1 MNGIENL
8 AAQGRFG
15 DNRLLHVSEGELQG
29 LNALARD
36 MYGQD
41 LTTNPKTGLPE
52 AFLFAPLLAPALMGA
67 AGGALGTGALA
78 TGLVAGGLGAAEAKL
93 RGMDDPL
100 GQGLVAGLTA
110 GAASGLGSSLA
121 EVGKAGAGAGA
132 GATGGVGSAVG
143 TSVAPPPG
151 VAPSPM
157 PSPVGASVMPPTPS
171 APMPG
176 VGSSPYPAPIGASP
190 MGGATPTIPVENLM
204 TGPGGGP
211 TAASIQNPVTAQP
224 RLTSPSNAPFGTQS
238 SNYSDMLRG
247 AKTLMSDK
255 SGEALGQFA
264 KQNRM
269 PLAAGAAALGGK
281 AALSARED
289 IRAAKEGKEAEY
301 QRGRSDIREAYRRAG
316 RQVPAY
322 LMAGGGIVDL
332 MGGGRP
338 FDSAPRYL
346 ETGGMLGD
354 GMSDDIPA
362 MIDGNQ
368 PAALSDGEFVVPA
381 DVVSHL
387 GNGSSDAGAQQ
398 LYSMMDRIRQARTG
412 NKEQGKEINAK
423 KYMPA

>member
-1 MNGIENL
+1 
-8 AAQGRFG
+8 
-15 DNRLLHVSEGELQG
+15 
-29 LNALARD
+29 LARD

-52 AFLFAPLLAPALMGA
+52 AFLFAPLLLGA
-67 AGGALGTGALA
+67 AGSGLLGTAAAGTVAGLTGGTALGAGLA
-78 TGLVAGGLGAAEAKL
+78 AGGLGAAEAKL

-143 TSVAPPPG
+143 TSVTPAPDLSQAVAGSSIPAAPGSFTGPPTQLNALTAPSSPLGLPPG
-151 VAPSPM
+151 QSSPVVSGNVPVAPKLPTYSRGMGGLPIEN
-157 PSPVGASVMPPTPS
+157 ASVPLDRTIGTTTTVTPP
-171 APMPG
+171 
-176 VGSSPYPAPIGASP
+176 
-190 MGGATPTIPVENLM
+190 
-204 TGPGGGP
+204 
-211 TAASIQNPVTAQP
+211 NP
-224 RLTSPSNAPFGTQS
+224 
-238 SNYSDMLRG
+238 SDMLRG